1 MFLSCGDALF
11 DLFVADQ
18 VDPAIKDPAGTFVS
32 LSGNAGGS
40 PMNVAFGLARLGHK
54 SNYLTNLSTDLFGQ
68 RLRQFLRFNEVD
80 ISLCPDT
87 DLNTTLAIVEK
98 AADGSARY
106 VFYIDNSADVS
117 LKQSDLPAQ
126 LPEEIRVL
134 HFGSYSTVVEPTA
147 SSLATLAKRESA
159 NRFISYDP
167 NLRTSIEP
175 DLDRWREAFASLS
188 ASANL
193 VKASDE
199 DIEELLGK
207 NSEDKF
213 VASCLDAGADLVFIT
228 RGSDGSSGYAKDGER
243 VDAKGVTVDVVDTV
257 GAGDTFQATLLHW
270 LATHQHISEQGTLQS
285 KPDLSAMMDCATRA
299 AAITCTRAGADLP
312 RLAEL
317 ET

>member
-1 MFLSCGDALF
+1 MFLSCGDSLF
-11 DLFVADQ
+11 DLFVGEQ
-18 VDPAIKDPAGTFVS
+18 IDPAVKDPAGTFVS

-40 PMNVAFGLARLGHK
+40 PMNVAFGLARLGHQ
-54 SNYLTNLSTDLFGQ
+54 SSYLTNLSSDLFGQ

-87 DLNTTLAIVEK
+87 DLNTTLAVVEK
-98 AADGSARY
+98 AQDGSARY

-117 LKQSDLPAQ
+117 LKPGDLPAR
-126 LPEEIRVL
+126 LPSEIRVL

-147 SSLATLAKRESA
+147 GTLAAFAQRETA

-175 DLDRWREAFASLS
+175 DIDRWREAFAAFS

-207 NSEDKF
+207 NSEEKF

-228 RGSDGSSGYAKDGER
+228 RGGEGSSGYTKDGTR
-243 VDAKGVTVDVVDTV
+243 VDAKGVRVEVVDTV

-270 LATHQHISEQGTLQS
+270 LSTHNHISDEGALQS
-285 KPDLSAMMDCATRA
+285 TPDLAAMMDFATKA

-312 RLAEL
+312 RLPEL
-317 ET
+317 RG

>member
-1 MFLSCGDALF
+1 MFLSCGDSLF
-11 DLFVADQ
+11 DLFVGDKI
-18 VDPAIKDPAGTFVS
+18 DPAVNDPAGTFVP

-40 PMNVAFGLARLGHK
+40 PMNVAFGLSRLGHK
-54 SNYLTNLSTDLFGQ
+54 SSYLTNLSSDLFGQ
-68 RLRQFLRFNEVD
+68 RLRKFLRFNEVD

-98 AADGSARY
+98 APDGSARY

-117 LKQSDLPAQ
+117 LKQSDLPD
-126 LPEEIRVL
+126 PVPDDIRVL

-147 SSLATLAKRESA
+147 TTLAAFAGRETA
-159 NRFISYDP
+159 KRFISYDP

-175 DLDRWREAFASLS
+175 DIDRWREAFAGLS

-193 VKASDE
+193 IKASDE

-207 NSEDKF
+207 NSEDEF

-228 RGSDGSSGYAKDGER
+228 RGGEGSTGFTKDGTR
-243 VDAKGVTVDVVDTV
+243 VDAKGVSVDVVDTV

-270 LATHQHISEQGTLQS
+270 LATNSHITDQGTLQS
-285 KPDLSAMMDCATRA
+285 TPDLSAMMDFATRA

-317 ET
+317 QS